1 MKKKIK
7 NNTFLFLVLFITL
20 VGGFLRFY
28 NLNWDLGFTFHPDER
43 NIANAVTKISL
54 FKQLNPEFFA
64 YGGFT
69 IYLYRAVGEILT
81 FITKDSS
88 WITHWGKINLIGR
101 FISALVSSLTIPLV
115 YITGKKM
122 FSKKVGIIASV
133 LIAFSPSLIQ
143 TAHFAVT
150 ESFLT
155 FFVILILLSSLN
167 LKQSSLKKYIKSGFL
182 LGISIAA
189 KTAALSFLVIPVT
202 ACILWT
208 KKKTFWKR
216 SLLFLVLL
224 GTIIL
229 VFTIFSPYTFLDWG
243 KFMESM
249 KYESGVATGRLPVPY
264 TLQFTNTLPYLFQ
277 FRNLL
282 WQFGP
287 AVSSGI
293 LGIIWLLLGLKKRRE
308 KKIIL
313 FLIFPF
319 AYFFYVGSWHTKF
332 IRYMVPLLPFIGIST
347 AYFLSKIQDFSFKL
361 GSLLISIT
369 IFLSIIWGL
378 AFFSIYLKPQTRI
391 VASEWIYQNIPNGSK
406 IYTEHWDDG
415 LPVNLPKSNRGK
427 YEIEELTIYEP
438 DNSQKIDYFSEKLSK
453 GNYIILSSRRLWG
466 TLINL
471 EEKYPITSRYY
482 KLLFSGKLGYQK
494 VAEFS
499 SYPKILGIQINDDS
513 SEETFQVYDHP
524 TVFIFKK
531 TKLLSSEE
539 IKSFLFKKL

>member
-7 NNTFLFLVLFITL
+7 NSTFLLLLFITL

-28 NLNWDLGFTFHPDER
+28 SLNWDLGFTFHPDER
-43 NIANAVTKISL
+43 KIADAVAKISL
-54 FKQLNPEFFA
+54 FKQLNPGFFT

-69 IYLYRAVGEILT
+69 TYLYRAVGEILT

-88 WITHWGKINLIGR
+88 WVAHWGKINLVGR
-101 FISALVSSLTIPLV
+101 FISALVSSFTIPLV
-115 YITGKKM
+115 YIAGKKL

-167 LKQSSLKKYIKSGFL
+167 LKQSSLKKYIKTGFL

-216 SLLFLVLL
+216 SLLFSVLL
-224 GTIIL
+224 GTAIL
-229 VFTIFSPYTFLDWG
+229 VFTIFSPYTFLDWE

-249 KYESGVATGRLPVPY
+249 KYESGVVTGRLSVPY
-264 TLQFTNTLPYLFQ
+264 TLQFTNTFPYLFQ
-277 FRNLL
+277 LKNLF

-287 AVSSGI
+287 ATVLGI
-293 LGIIWLLLGLKKRRE
+293 LGIIWLFFVLKDKKE
-308 KKIIL
+308 KKIIV
-313 FLIFPF
+313 FLIFPV
-319 AYFFYVGSWHTKF
+319 AYFLYVGSWHTKF
-332 IRYMVPLLPFIGIST
+332 IRYMMPLLPFIGISA
-347 AYFLSKIQDFSFKL
+347 AYFLSKMRGFSIRLEKVLTFTIIF
-361 GSLLISIT
+361 SSIV
-369 IFLSIIWGL
+369 WGL
-378 AFFSIYLKPQTRI
+378 AFFSIYLRPQTRI
-391 VASEWIYQNIPNGSK
+391 TASEWIYQNIPEDSK

-438 DNSQKIDYFSEKLSK
+438 DNGQKIDYFSEKLSK
-453 GNYIILSSRRLWG
+453 GNYVILSSRRLWG

-482 KLLFSGKLGYQK
+482 KLLFSGALGYQK

-513 SEETFQVYDHP
+513 SEETFQVFDHP
-524 TVFIFKK
+524 TIYIFKN
-531 TKLLSSEE
+531 TKFLSSEE

>member
-7 NNTFLFLVLFITL
+7 NNTLLLLLFITL

-43 NIANAVTKISL
+43 KIVNAVTEISL
-54 FKQLNPEFFA
+54 FKQLNPGFFT

-69 IYLYRAVGEILT
+69 TYLYRAFGEILT
-81 FITKDSS
+81 FVTKDSS
-88 WITHWGKINLIGR
+88 WITHWGKISLIGR
-101 FISALVSSLTIPLV
+101 FISAFVSSLTIPLV

-133 LIAFSPSLIQ
+133 LVAFSPSLIQ

-150 ESFLT
+150 ESLLT
-155 FFVILILLSSLN
+155 FFIVLILLSSLN
-167 LKQSSLKKYIKSGFL
+167 LKQSSLKNYIKSGFL
-182 LGISIAA
+182 LGVSIAA
-189 KTAALSFLVIPVT
+189 KTAALSFLVTPVA

-224 GTIIL
+224 GTAIL
-229 VFTIFSPYTFLDWG
+229 VFTIFSPYTFLDWE
-243 KFMESM
+243 KFTESM
-249 KYESGVATGRLPVPY
+249 KYESGVVTGKLPVPY
-264 TLQFTNTLPYLFQ
+264 TLQFTNTFPYLFQ
-277 FRNLL
+277 LKNLL

-287 AVSSGI
+287 AAILGI
-293 LGIIWLLLGLKKRRE
+293 LGIIWLVFVLIDKKE
-308 KKIIL
+308 KKMIV
-313 FLIFPF
+313 FLVFPVT
-319 AYFFYVGSWHTKF
+319 YFLYVGSWHTKF
-332 IRYMVPLLPFIGIST
+332 IRYMVPLLPFIGISA
-347 AYFLSKIQDFSFKL
+347 AYFLSKIQSLSFKL
-361 GSLLISIT
+361 GRLLIFVI
-369 IFLSIIWGL
+369 IFSNVVWGL
-378 AFFSIYLKPQTRI
+378 AFFSIYLRPQTRI
-391 VASEWIYQNIPNGSK
+391 VASEWIYQNIPSGSK

-438 DNSQKIDYFSEKLSK
+438 DNSQKIDYLSEKLSK
-453 GNYIILSSRRLWG
+453 GNYVILSSRRLWG

-494 VAEFS
+494 VVEFS
-499 SYPKILGIQINDDS
+499 SYPRILGIQINDDS
-513 SEETFQVYDHP
+513 SEETFQVFDHP

>member
-1 MKKKIK
+1 
-7 NNTFLFLVLFITL
+7 

-43 NIANAVTKISL
+43 NIANAITKISL

-88 WITHWGKINLIGR
+88 WIAHWGKINLIGR
-101 FISALVSSLTIPLV
+101 FISALFSSLTIPLV
-115 YITGKKM
+115 YIAGKKM

-150 ESFLT
+150 ESFLA

-202 ACILWT
+202 ACVLWT

-216 SLLFLVLL
+216 SLLFLALL
-224 GTIIL
+224 GTAIL

-264 TLQFTNTLPYLFQ
+264 TLQFTNTFPYLFQ
-277 FRNLL
+277 LKNLF
-282 WQFGP
+282 WQFGS
-287 AVSSGI
+287 VTIFGI
-293 LGIIWLLLGLKKRRE
+293 LGIIWLIFTFSRRKE
-308 KKIIL
+308 KKIAI
-313 FLIFPF
+313 FLIFPVV
-319 AYFFYVGSWHTKF
+319 YFLYVGSWHTKF
-332 IRYMVPLLPFIGIST
+332 IRYMVPILPFIGISA
-347 AYFLSKIQDFSFKL
+347 AYLLSKTQNLSFKL
-361 GSLLISIT
+361 GRLLIFVI
-369 IFLSIIWGL
+369 IFSNVVWGL
-378 AFFSIYLKPQTRI
+378 AFFSIYLRPQTRI
-391 VASEWIYQNIPNGSK
+391 VASEWIYQNIPSGSK

-453 GNYIILSSRRLWG
+453 GNYVILSSRRLWG

-499 SYPKILGIQINDDS
+499 SYPKILGIQINDGS

>member
-1 MKKKIK
+1 M
-7 NNTFLFLVLFITL
+7 
-20 VGGFLRFY
+20 GGFLRFY
-28 NLNWDLGFTFHPDER
+28 NLNWDSGLSFHPDER
-43 NIANAVTKISL
+43 NIASAVTKISL
-54 FKQLNPEFFA
+54 FNQLNPGFFA

-69 IYLYRAVGEILT
+69 IYLYRAVGEILS

-101 FISALVSSLTIPLV
+101 FISAFISTLTIPLV
-115 YITGKKM
+115 YFAGKR
-122 FSKKVGIIASV
+122 FFLKKIGVIACILV
-133 LIAFSPSLIQ
+133 AFSPSLIQ

-150 ESFLT
+150 ESLLT
-155 FFVILILLSSLN
+155 FFIIFILLSSLK
-167 LKQSSLKKYIKSGFL
+167 LKQSSLKNYIKSGFL

-189 KTAALSFLVIPVT
+189 KTTALSFSVIPVA

-224 GTIIL
+224 GTAIL
-229 VFTIFSPYTFLDWG
+229 VFTIFSSYTFLDWE
-243 KFMESM
+243 KFTESM

-264 TLQFTNTLPYLFQ
+264 TLQFTNTFPYLFQ
-277 FRNLL
+277 LKNLL
-282 WQFGP
+282 WQFGS
-287 AVSSGI
+287 AAILGI
-293 LGIIWLLLGLKKRRE
+293 LGIIWLIFVLRDKKE
-308 KKIIL
+308 KKMIV
-313 FLIFPF
+313 FLVFPVI
-319 AYFFYVGSWHTKF
+319 YFLYVGNWHTKF
-332 IRYMVPLLPFIGIST
+332 IRYMVPLLPLIGISA
-347 AYFLSKIQDFSFKL
+347 AYFLSKIQNLSIKL
-361 GSLLISIT
+361 GRLLTFIIIFSSIV
-369 IFLSIIWGL
+369 WGL
-378 AFFSIYLKPQTRI
+378 AFFSIYLRPQTRI
-391 VASEWIYQNIPNGSK
+391 VASEWIYRNILSGSK

-453 GNYIILSSRRLWG
+453 GNYVILSSRRLWG

-513 SEETFQVYDHP
+513 SEETFQIYDHP
-524 TVFIFKK
+524 TIFIFKK

-539 IKSFLFKKL
+539 IKSFLFKRL

>member
-7 NNTFLFLVLFITL
+7 NNTFLFFVLFITL

-28 NLNWDLGFTFHPDER
+28 NLSWDLGLTFHADER
-43 NIANAVTKISL
+43 KIANAVTKISL
-54 FKQLNPEFFA
+54 FKQLNPGFFT

-69 IYLYRAVGEILT
+69 TYLYRAVGEILT

-88 WITHWGKINLIGR
+88 WVTHWGKINLIGR

-115 YITGKKM
+115 YITGKRL

-216 SLLFLVLL
+216 SLLFLALL
-224 GTIIL
+224 GTAIL
-229 VFTIFSPYTFLDWG
+229 VFTIFSPYTFLDWE

-249 KYESGVATGRLPVPY
+249 KYESRVVTGKLSVPY
-264 TLQFTNTLPYLFQ
+264 TLQFTNTFSYLFQ
-277 FRNLL
+277 LKNLF

-287 AVSSGI
+287 ATVLGI
-293 LGIIWLLLGLKKRRE
+293 LGIIWLFFILRDKKE
-308 KKIIL
+308 KKMIV
-313 FLIFPF
+313 FLIFPV
-319 AYFFYVGSWHTKF
+319 AYFLYVGSWHTKF
-332 IRYMVPLLPFIGIST
+332 IRYMVPLLPFFGISA
-347 AYFLSKIQDFSFKL
+347 AYFLSKMRGFSIRLEKVLTFTIIF
-361 GSLLISIT
+361 SSIV
-369 IFLSIIWGL
+369 WGL
-378 AFFSIYLKPQTRI
+378 AFFSIYLRPQTRI
-391 VASEWIYQNIPNGSK
+391 TASEWIYQNIPEDSK
-406 IYTEHWDDG
+406 IYTEHWDDS

-438 DNSQKIDYFSEKLSK
+438 DNSQKIDYFSEKLSE

-499 SYPKILGIQINDDS
+499 SYPKVLGIQINDDS
-513 SEETFQVYDHP
+513 SEETFQVFDHP
-524 TVFIFKK
+524 TIYIFKN
-531 TKLLSSEE
+531 TKFLSSEE

>member
-7 NNTFLFLVLFITL
+7 NNTFLLLLFITL
-20 VGGFLRFY
+20 AGGFLRFY
-28 NLNWDLGFTFHPDER
+28 NLNWDLGFTFHADER
-43 NIANAVTKISL
+43 KIADAVTKISL
-54 FKQLNPEFFA
+54 FKQLNPGFFT

-69 IYLYRAVGEILT
+69 TYLYRAVGEILT

-88 WITHWGKINLIGR
+88 WVTHWGKINLIGR

-115 YITGKKM
+115 YITGKRL

-216 SLLFLVLL
+216 SLLFLALL
-224 GTIIL
+224 GTAIL

-249 KYESGVATGRLPVPY
+249 KYESGVVTGRLSVPY
-264 TLQFTNTLPYLFQ
+264 TLQFTNTFPYLFQ
-277 FRNLL
+277 LKNLF

-287 AVSSGI
+287 AVVLGI
-293 LGIIWLLLGLKKRRE
+293 LGIIWLVFVLRDKKE
-308 KKIIL
+308 KKMIV
-313 FLIFPF
+313 FLVFPV
-319 AYFFYVGSWHTKF
+319 AYFLYVGSWHTKF
-332 IRYMVPLLPFIGIST
+332 IRYMVPLLPFFGISA
-347 AYFLSKIQDFSFKL
+347 AYFLSKMRGFSIRLEKVLTFTIIF
-361 GSLLISIT
+361 SSIV
-369 IFLSIIWGL
+369 WGL
-378 AFFSIYLKPQTRI
+378 TFFSIYLRPQTRI
-391 VASEWIYQNIPNGSK
+391 VASEWIYQNIPSGSR

-415 LPVNLPKSNRGK
+415 LPVNLPKSNQGK

-438 DNSQKIDYFSEKLSK
+438 DNSQKIDYFSEKLSE

-471 EEKYPITSRYY
+471 ERKYPITSRYY

-513 SEETFQVYDHP
+513 SEETFQVFDHP

>member
-7 NNTFLFLVLFITL
+7 NNTFLLLLFITL

-28 NLNWDLGFTFHPDER
+28 NLNWDLGFTFHADER
-43 NIANAVTKISL
+43 KIADAVTKISL
-54 FKQLNPEFFA
+54 FKQLNPGFFT

-69 IYLYRAVGEILT
+69 TYLYRAVGEILT

-88 WITHWGKINLIGR
+88 WVTHWGKINLIGR

-115 YITGKKM
+115 YITGKRL

-216 SLLFLVLL
+216 SLLFLALL
-224 GTIIL
+224 GTAIL
-229 VFTIFSPYTFLDWG
+229 VFTIFSPYTFLDWE

-249 KYESGVATGRLPVPY
+249 KYESGVVTGSLSVPY
-264 TLQFTNTLPYLFQ
+264 TLQFTNTFPYLFQ
-277 FRNLL
+277 LKNLF

-287 AVSSGI
+287 ATVLGI
-293 LGIIWLLLGLKKRRE
+293 LGIIWLIFILSRKKE
-308 KKIIL
+308 KKMIV
-313 FLIFPF
+313 FLVFPVT
-319 AYFFYVGSWHTKF
+319 YFLYIGNWHAKF
-332 IRYMVPLLPFIGIST
+332 IRYMMLLLPFIGISA
-347 AYFLSKIQDFSFKL
+347 AYLLSKIQNLSFKL
-361 GSLLISIT
+361 GRLLIFVIIFSSIV
-369 IFLSIIWGL
+369 WGL

-391 VASEWIYQNIPNGSK
+391 VASEWIYQNIPSGSR

-415 LPVNLPKSNRGK
+415 LPVNLPKSNQGK

-438 DNSQKIDYFSEKLSK
+438 DNSQKIDYFSEKLSE

-471 EEKYPITSRYY
+471 ERKYPITSRYY
-482 KLLFSGKLGYQK
+482 KLLFSEKLGYQK

-513 SEETFQVYDHP
+513 SEETFQVFDHP
-524 TVFIFKK
+524 TIYIFKN
-531 TKLLSSEE
+531 TKFLSSEE